1 VSDVHDDDRQLTPDE
16 MPTIPLDSAS
26 NQTPRHAPEELKLD
40 VKTAQHMVGDRYRIE
55 SIAGEGGM
63 GRVFVAHDQ
72 RLNRRVAIKFLTGV
86 MGSTAK
92 TQVLDEARAMAG
104 IRHAG
109 IAPVYEVICDG
120 EAPFLVMGWIDG
132 IELDAAWQNF
142 DLKQRV
148 ALIAQIVS
156 AVTELHD
163 VGLLHLDIKPRN
175 ILVDRAGTPVL
186 VDFGLARASAETPGT
201 SSGGTPGYAAPEQ
214 FTHEFAPGPPS
225 DVHALGVLL
234 FRAMTNQLP
243 WSTVSQENFLK
254 TIQTTNPK
262 MPEELS
268 PGSPWP
274 LQRITMAALERDP
287 SLRYPDARSLG
298 LDLAR
303 YMRGEL
309 VAARPSQLTNQ
320 FKEQIRQR
328 QEDTR
333 AWQRQ
338 GLVTNR
344 EAAQLDRLYET
355 IQRAESHWIVDSR
368 RLTISQVTLYL
379 GGWLILLAMTVGLA
393 AGWSALSD
401 ASWLRWALPG
411 GMCLGTLAAA
421 AMMQHSGQARLALAY
436 LFTTCLLVPITIAVF
451 LYEMGWFAADDGQ
464 GQLLKAIFDLPPSLS
479 NIDLLVSAICMAAAA
494 MVARHYLR
502 SSGFAI
508 VGVVGLIVAII
519 AAWSTTGMLV
529 DTVAAWALLGIVL
542 LLTGSTLLALGIPLN
557 KKQQEVDRLS
567 APGREHLFD
576 AWAILSGSIFLIVVG
591 LTMLAWNNPSWYIP
605 GVLAGPET
613 SPSGSEL
620 DQLIPYTQSRSVA
633 FIINGLLLILLS
645 WQLGRVATSTCE
657 RLAELL
663 RWIIPAQVIGGLIAL
678 EAQTSSTS
686 AAWIWL
692 GITIAASVG
701 FTLAS
706 VRKQWRPFIASG
718 LIGLACS
725 FLTLLSDLRQQLD
738 PATFDT
744 AVIAIIVAVSV
755 LGIGVMLLAGWMTSR
770 TTHEH

>member
-1 VSDVHDDDRQLTPDE
+1 VSDVHDDDRQLTSDE
-16 MPTIPLDSAS
+16 TPTIPLDSAS
-26 NQTPRHAPEELKLD
+26 NQTPRPAPEELKLD
-40 VKTAQHMVGDRYRIE
+40 VNTAQHMVGDRYRIE
-55 SIAGEGGM
+55 SVAGEGGM

-86 MGSTAK
+86 MGSNAK

-120 EAPFLVMGWIDG
+120 DAPFLVMGWIDG
-132 IELDAAWQNF
+132 IELDAAWQKF

-148 ALIAQIVS
+148 ALITQIVS
-156 AVTELHD
+156 AVTELHN

-186 VDFGLARASAETPGT
+186 VDFGLARASAGAPGT

-243 WSTVSQENFLK
+243 WSAVSQEHFLK
-254 TIQTTNPK
+254 TIQTTSPK

-268 PGSPWP
+268 PGAPWP

-303 YMRGEL
+303 YIRGEL

-320 FKEQIRQR
+320 FKEQVRQR

-344 EAAQLDRLYET
+344 EATQLERLYET

-393 AGWSALSD
+393 SGWSALGD

-411 GMCLGTLAAA
+411 GMCLGTLVVAT
-421 AMMQHSGQARLALAY
+421 MMQHSGQARLALAY

-451 LYEMGWFAADDGQ
+451 LYEMGWFAADGGQ
-464 GQLLKAIFDLPPSLS
+464 GQALKVIFGLPPSLS
-479 NIDLLVSAICMAAAA
+479 NIDLLVSAMCMTAAAI
-494 MVARHYLR
+494 VARRYLR

-529 DTVAAWALLGIVL
+529 DTVAAWAFLGIVL
-542 LLTGSTLLALGIPLN
+542 LLTGSTLLGIGIPLN
-557 KKQQEVDRLS
+557 KKQQEIDRLS

-576 AWAILSGSIFLIVVG
+576 AWAILSGSILLIVVG
-591 LTMLAWNNPSWYIP
+591 LTMLAWNAPSWYIP
-605 GVLAGPET
+605 GVLSGPG
-613 SPSGSEL
+613 PSGSQL
-620 DQLIPYTQSRSVA
+620 NQLIVDPQARSIA
-633 FIINGLLLILLS
+633 FIINGLLLVLLS
-645 WQLGRVATSTCE
+645 WQLGRVATTACE
-657 RLAELL
+657 RLSELL

-686 AAWIWL
+686 AAWVWL
-692 GITIAASVG
+692 GVTIAVSVG

-718 LIGLACS
+718 LIGLGYS
-725 FLTLLSDLRQQLD
+725 FLTLLRDLQQQLD

-744 AVIAIIVAVSV
+744 AVIAIIIAVSV

>member
-1 VSDVHDDDRQLTPDE
+1 MSDVHDDDRQLTPE
-16 MPTIPLDSAS
+16 EAPTIPLDSAS

-40 VKTAQHMVGDRYRIE
+40 VNTAQHMVGDRYRIE

-72 RLNRRVAIKFLTGV
+72 RLNRRVAIKFLTGAL
-86 MGSTAK
+86 GSTAK

-120 EAPFLVMGWIDG
+120 DAPFLVMGWIDG

-148 ALIAQIVS
+148 ALITQIVS
-156 AVTELHD
+156 AVTELHN

-243 WSTVSQENFLK
+243 WSAVSQEHFLK
-254 TIQTTNPK
+254 AIQTTRPK

-268 PGSPWP
+268 PGAPWP

-287 SLRYPDARSLG
+287 ALRYPDARSLG

-303 YMRGEL
+303 YIRGEL

-320 FKEQIRQR
+320 FKEQVRQR

-344 EAAQLDRLYET
+344 EATQLERLYET

-393 AGWSALSD
+393 SGWSALGD

-421 AMMQHSGQARLALAY
+421 TMMQHSGQARLALAY

-451 LYEMGWFAADDGQ
+451 LYEMGWFAADGGQ
-464 GQLLKAIFDLPPSLS
+464 GQALKVIFGLPPSLS
-479 NIDLLVSAICMAAAA
+479 NIDLLVSAMCMTAAAI
-494 MVARHYLR
+494 VARRYLR

-519 AAWSTTGMLV
+519 ALWSTTGMLV
-529 DTVAAWALLGIVL
+529 DTVAAWAFLGIVL
-542 LLTGSTLLALGIPLN
+542 LLTGGTLLGIGIPLN
-557 KKQQEVDRLS
+557 KKQQELDRLS

-576 AWAILSGSIFLIVVG
+576 AWAILSGSILLIVVG
-591 LTMLAWNNPSWYIP
+591 LTMLAWNAPSWYIP
-605 GVLAGPET
+605 GVLEGPG
-613 SPSGSEL
+613 PSGSQL
-620 DQLIPYTQSRSVA
+620 DQLIVNPQARSVA

-645 WQLGRVATSTCE
+645 WQLGRVATTACE

-686 AAWIWL
+686 AAWVWL
-692 GITIAASVG
+692 GVTIAVSVG

-725 FLTLLSDLRQQLD
+725 FMTLLSDLQRQLD

-770 TTHEH
+770 TAHEH

>member
-1 VSDVHDDDRQLTPDE
+1 MSDVHDDDRQLTPE
-16 MPTIPLDSAS
+16 EAPTIPLDSAR
-26 NQTPRHAPEELKLD
+26 NQAPRHASEDLKLD
-40 VKTAQHMVGDRYRIE
+40 VNTAQHMVGDRYRIV
-55 SIAGEGGM
+55 SIAGQGGM

-72 RLNRRVAIKFLTGV
+72 RLNRRVAIKFLTGA
-86 MGSTAK
+86 MGATAK

-120 EAPFLVMGWIDG
+120 ESPFLVMGWIDG

-201 SSGGTPGYAAPEQ
+201 ASGGTPGYAAPEQ

-243 WSTVSQENFLK
+243 WSAISQEHFLK

-320 FKEQIRQR
+320 FKEQVRQR

-344 EAAQLDRLYET
+344 EATQLERLYET

-379 GGWLILLAMTVGLA
+379 GGWLILLAMTIGLA
-393 AGWSALSD
+393 SGWSALSD

-421 AMMQHSGQARLALAY
+421 TMMQHSGQARLALAY

-451 LYEMGWFAADDGQ
+451 LYEMGWFAADGGQ
-464 GQLLKAIFDLPPSLS
+464 GQALKVIFDLPPSLS
-479 NIDLLVSAICMAAAA
+479 NIDLLVSAMCMTAAAI
-494 MVARHYLR
+494 VARRYLR

-529 DTVAAWALLGIVL
+529 DTVAAWAFLGIVL
-542 LLTGSTLLALGIPLN
+542 LLTGSTLLGIGIPLN
-557 KKQQEVDRLS
+557 KKQQEIDRLS

-576 AWAILSGSIFLIVVG
+576 AWVILSGSILLIVVG
-591 LTMLAWNNPSWYIP
+591 LTMLAWNAPSWYIP
-605 GVLAGPET
+605 GVLEGPG
-613 SPSGSEL
+613 PSGSQL
-620 DQLIPYTQSRSVA
+620 DQLIVNEQARSIA

-645 WQLGRVATSTCE
+645 WQLGRVATTACE

-686 AAWIWL
+686 AAWVWL
-692 GITIAASVG
+692 GVTIAVSVG

-718 LIGLACS
+718 LIGLGYS
-725 FLTLLSDLRQQLD
+725 FLTLLRDLQQQLD

-744 AVIAIIVAVSV
+744 AVIAIIIAVSV

>member
-1 VSDVHDDDRQLTPDE
+1 VSDVHDDDRQLTSDDT
-16 MPTIPLDSAS
+16 PTIPLDPAS

-40 VKTAQHMVGDRYRIE
+40 VNTAQHMVGDRYRIE

-86 MGSTAK
+86 MGSNAK

-120 EAPFLVMGWIDG
+120 DAPFLVMGWIDG
-132 IELDAAWQNF
+132 IELDAAWQKF

-148 ALIAQIVS
+148 ALITQIVS
-156 AVTELHD
+156 AVTELHN

-186 VDFGLARASAETPGT
+186 VDFGLARASAGTPGT

-243 WSTVSQENFLK
+243 WSAVSQEHFLK
-254 TIQTTNPK
+254 TIQTTKPK
-262 MPEELS
+262 MPEDLS
-268 PGSPWP
+268 PGAPWP

-303 YMRGEL
+303 YIRGEL

-328 QEDTR
+328 QENTR

-344 EAAQLDRLYET
+344 EATQLERLYET

-393 AGWSALSD
+393 SAWSALGD

-411 GMCLGTLAAA
+411 GMCLGTLVVAT
-421 AMMQHSGQARLALAY
+421 MMQHSGQARLALAY

-451 LYEMGWFAADDGQ
+451 LYEMGWFAADGGQ
-464 GQLLKAIFDLPPSLS
+464 GQALKVIFGLPPSLS
-479 NIDLLVSAICMAAAA
+479 NIDLLVSAMCMTAAA
-494 MVARHYLR
+494 MVARRYLR

-529 DTVAAWALLGIVL
+529 DTVAAWAFLGIVL
-542 LLTGSTLLALGIPLN
+542 LLTGSTLLGIGIPLN
-557 KKQQEVDRLS
+557 KKQQEIDRLS

-576 AWAILSGSIFLIVVG
+576 AWAILSGSILLIVVG
-591 LTMLAWNNPSWYIP
+591 LTMLAWNAPSWYIP
-605 GVLAGPET
+605 GVLSGPG
-613 SPSGSEL
+613 PSGSQL
-620 DQLIPYTQSRSVA
+620 DQLIVDPQARSIA

-645 WQLGRVATSTCE
+645 WQLGRVATTACE
-657 RLAELL
+657 RLSELL

-686 AAWIWL
+686 VAWIWL
-692 GITIAASVG
+692 GITIAVSVG

-718 LIGLACS
+718 LIGLGYS
-725 FLTLLSDLRQQLD
+725 FLTLLRDLRQQLD

-744 AVIAIIVAVSV
+744 VVIAIIIAVSV